1 MSQCAFSAKP
11 LVVKSSNN
19 FLDSQ
24 CLCFCA
30 TIFGHLEHWL
40 LVQKWQFLG
49 FPGTNFLGFLGTLLT
64 KGGGFAGA
72 NDGHI
77 IAVSTEWSSIIA
89 SVVADDADEC

>member
-1 MSQCAFSAKP
+1 MA
-11 LVVKSSNN
+11 
-19 FLDSQ
+19 
-24 CLCFCA
+24 
-30 TIFGHLEHWL
+30 IFRLPRHKFFGL
-40 LVQKWQFLG
+40 
-49 FPGTNFLGFLGTLLT
+49 PGTRLT